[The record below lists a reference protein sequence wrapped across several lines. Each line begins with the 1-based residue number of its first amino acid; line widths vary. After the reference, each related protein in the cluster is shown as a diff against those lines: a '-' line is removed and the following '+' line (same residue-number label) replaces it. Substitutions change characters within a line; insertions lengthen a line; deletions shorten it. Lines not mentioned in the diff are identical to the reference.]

1 MLRLKSVL
9 CLLLVL
15 LLCGTFL
22 VSCGDDAEETSSDM
36 QGNQNNSNET
46 VSADD
51 KVEFPYEDYY
61 NDVTIKILCVES
73 ARHTYGELQ
82 FVPNDESNY
91 TAVSEA
97 VRSRNDLI
105 EQNHGIKIEIGATQ
119 YPATELRTLIESG
132 ICEYDL
138 VCESVDRMVQSV
150 SENLFWSLDDVIDY
164 EYPWWDQE
172 AIESISIAGRHYFL
186 AGDCMITDD
195 DNTYLYL
202 YNKDMYEDNATLSDT
217 YGNLYQLV
225 REGEF
230 TLDVFE
236 EMCKVVSQPSEDG
249 LWDFYA
255 TYGNL
260 SHAYGATV
268 LMNGC
273 DFATAS
279 PDETGYFTINVGT
292 DHGISL
298 FDKVYS
304 LMSNKQITQRAE
316 LIIGQ
321 GSKPSTYGFAELE
334 EMFVN
339 GRGLFYNTTSSS
351 ISILKTRSDGLDF
364 EFGVLPI
371 PKYDEHQTRYC
382 NTVNRYHSTVMGIP
396 ISTSE
401 NLEAATVLMQA
412 LGYYSEDVTDAYY
425 QQTLQ
430 LQALTANDDAEML
443 DLIYENRFYDL
454 GAMFNWG
461 NDELANIYGKLIA
474 NDATN
479 QIASYWDSVSSK
491 VTTAMEETVKVYQE
505 SLT

>member
-1 MLRLKSVL
+1 MLRFKSMF
-9 CLLLVL
+9 CLLMAL
-15 LLCGTFL
+15 LLCGTIL
-22 VSCGDDAEETSSDM
+22 VSCGDDTDETSSVGIS
-36 QGNQNNSNET
+36 GNTNSDDT
-46 VSADD
+46 VSADEGV
-51 KVEFPYEDYY
+51 KFPFEEYY
-61 NDVTIKILCVES
+61 KDQTIKILCVET

-105 EQNHGIKIEIGATQ
+105 EQNHGIKIEISSTQ

-132 ICEYDL
+132 TCEFDL

-150 SENLFWSLDDVIDY
+150 AENLFWSLDDIVNYD
-164 EYPWWDQE
+164 YPWWDKE
-172 AIESISIAGRHYFL
+172 AIESISIAGKHYFL
-186 AGDCMITDD
+186 SGDCMITDD

-217 YGNLYQLV
+217 YGDLYKLV
-225 REGEF
+225 RDGAF
-230 TLDVFE
+230 TLDIFE
-236 EMCKVVSQPSEDG
+236 EMCKVVSHPSEDG
-249 LWDFYA
+249 LWDFNA

-279 PDETGYFTINVGT
+279 PDDNGYFKINVGT

-304 LMSNKQITQRAE
+304 VMSNKQVTQRAE

-321 GSKPSTYGFAELE
+321 GSTPSTYGFAELE

-364 EFGVLPI
+364 DFGVLPI

-396 ISTSE
+396 ISSSE
-401 NLEAATVLMQA
+401 NLEAACVLLQA
-412 LGYYSEDVTDAYY
+412 LGFYSEGVTNAYY

-461 NDELANIYGKLIA
+461 SDALANFYGYLIA
-474 NDATN
+474 NDSAN
-479 QIASYWDSVSSK
+479 QIASYWDSISSK
-491 VTTAMEETVKVYQE
+491 VTAGMEETVKAYQE

>member
-1 MLRLKSVL
+1 MFHFRS
-9 CLLLVL
+9 LVCFL
-15 LLCGTFL
+15 MAILLCGTVL
-22 VSCGDDAEETSSDM
+22 VSCGDDTEDVSSGANSDSA
-36 QGNQNNSNET
+36 NSNAT
-46 VSADD
+46 VSGGDD
-51 KVEFPYEDYY
+51 VKFPYEDYY
-61 NDVTIKILCVES
+61 KDVTIKILCVES

-105 EQNHGIKIEIGATQ
+105 EQNHGIKIEVSPIK
-119 YPATELRTLIESG
+119 YPVSELRTLVEAG
-132 ICEYDL
+132 TCDFDL
-138 VCESVDRMVQSV
+138 VCDSVDSMVQSV
-150 SENLFWSLDDVIDY
+150 TENLFWSLDGQVDY
-164 EYPWWDQE
+164 QQPWWNTE
-172 AIESISIAGRHYFL
+172 AIESISIAGKHYFL
-186 AGDCMITDD
+186 SGDCMITDD

-202 YNKDMYEDNATLSDT
+202 YNKDMYEDNSTLSNT
-217 YGNLYQLV
+217 YGDLYQLV
-225 REGEF
+225 RDGKF
-230 TLDVFE
+230 TLDIFE

-249 LWDFYA
+249 MWDFFA

-273 DFATAS
+273 DFATAT
-279 PDETGYFTINVGT
+279 PDANGYFTLNVGS

-304 LMSNKQITQRAE
+304 VMSNKQITQRAE

-321 GSKPSTYGFAELE
+321 GANPSTYGFAELE

-351 ISILKTRSDGLDF
+351 ISILKTRSDGMDF
-364 EFGVLPI
+364 DFGVLPI
-371 PKYDEHQTRYC
+371 PKFDEHQTRYC
-382 NTVNRYHSTVMGIP
+382 NTVNRYQSTVIGIP
-396 ISTSE
+396 ISSSE
-401 NLEAATVLMQA
+401 NLEAACVLLQA
-412 LGYYSEDVTDAYY
+412 LGFYSEDVTEAYY

-461 NDELANIYGKLIA
+461 NSALINFYGVLIA
-474 NDATN
+474 NDSTN
-479 QIASYWDSVSSK
+479 MIASYWDSISAK
-491 VTTAMEETVKVYQE
+491 VTAGMEETIQAYQD